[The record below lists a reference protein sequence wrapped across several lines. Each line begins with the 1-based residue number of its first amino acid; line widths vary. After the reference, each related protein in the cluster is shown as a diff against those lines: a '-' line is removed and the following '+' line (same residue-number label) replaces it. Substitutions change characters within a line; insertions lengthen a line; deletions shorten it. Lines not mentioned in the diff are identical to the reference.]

1 MSILQTTY
9 KNTQIK
15 CYNLPFMNHTSI
27 VAPNYKGM
35 RISFT
40 IKGRIAEDIVK
51 DKAVTKLVY
60 NGIKNRYRLYQC

>member
-1 MSILQTTY
+1 
-9 KNTQIK
+9 
-15 CYNLPFMNHTSI
+15 MNHTSI